1 MRKVIINMKS
11 IRKTKENKGI
21 TLIALVV
28 TIIVLLI
35 LAGIT
40 IATLTGNNGIVT
52 KANEAKEKNEIAEEK
67 EQISLAISA
76 AIANKIDEKVE
87 KEDIEKELEKNKN
100 DVQVIDFESKFI
112 INFLNSKRFYEVD
125 LKGNIYG
132 PQEKIEDKY
141 AGDITKGGTLTGKEE
156 SPYQINC
163 IEDLV
168 ALAIAT
174 NGGNTEL
181 GIASSNYSGCYIILM
196 KDLDFNSYFS
206 YNDYSTTKYGDL
218 NKDGLEEKLYI
229 ELTKKDDSCFGFP
242 QIGRFSG
249 NFNGKN
255 KRIDNLYQHGDKFVG
270 LFSFIHN
277 GVLKN
282 LKVTGDVTLVSGA
295 TGPQETVIGYAGGIV
310 SQIYNSTIY
319 NCVNYVNVTS
329 DTCAGGIVGGQ
340 VYGHNCCEINSCV
353 NYGAINAEKSAAG
366 GIIGYQHSNTFSP
379 NILNCSNFGNISS
392 IKNVAGGIIGS
403 TANAGN
409 ICNSYNLGQV
419 SANASYVGGI
429 FGKADN
435 SKLLCNNY
443 NNAKLNG
450 KLVGGIFGNKSYGT
464 HILKHNFYLDN
475 VQVEI
480 ANTTTKGN
488 PKDINYLKSQEFV
501 NELNSYIESN
511 QDEIDT
517 KNWAKWILGSEGYP
531 ILDLDTIWNG
541 NEWINI

>member
-1 MRKVIINMKS
+1 MR
-11 IRKTKENKGI
+11 
-21 TLIALVV
+21 
-28 TIIVLLI
+28 
-35 LAGIT
+35 
-40 IATLTGNNGIVT
+40 
-52 KANEAKEKNEIAEEK
+52 
-67 EQISLAISA
+67 
-76 AIANKIDEKVE
+76 
-87 KEDIEKELEKNKN
+87 
-100 DVQVIDFESKFI
+100 
-112 INFLNSKRFYEVD
+112 
-125 LKGNIYG
+125 
-132 PQEKIEDKY
+132 
-141 AGDITKGGTLTGKEE
+141 
-156 SPYQINC
+156 
-163 IEDLV
+163 
-168 ALAIAT
+168 
-174 NGGNTEL
+174 
-181 GIASSNYSGCYIILM
+181 
-196 KDLDFNSYFS
+196 DLDFNSYFS
-206 YNDYSTTKYGDL
+206 YNNYSTTKYGDL
-218 NKDGLEEKLYI
+218 NKDGFEEKLYI
-229 ELTKKDDSCFGFP
+229 ELTKKENGCFGCP
-242 QIGRFSG
+242 QIGTFLG
-249 NFNGKN
+249 TFNGKN
-255 KRIDNLYQHGDKFVG
+255 KRIDNLYQHGDEFVG
-270 LFSFIHN
+270 LFRFISS

-282 LKVTGDVTLVSGA
+282 LKVSGDVVLDSGA
-295 TGPQETVIGYAGGIV
+295 TGPQEMVIGYAGGIV
-310 SQIYNSTIY
+310 SQIYDSTIY
-319 NCVNYVNVTS
+319 NCINYVNVTS

-340 VYGHNCCEINSCV
+340 VYAHNCCEINSCV

-366 GIIGYQHSNTFSP
+366 GIIGYQYSNTFSP

-488 PKDINYLKSQEFV
+488 SKDINYLKSQEFV

-531 ILDLDTIWNG
+531 ILDLDIIWNG